1 MHDFF
6 LPVIPDECLRDQFA
20 YKITGSTSALVYL
33 TDTVG
38 RLLESNRYVR
48 CVMIDFSKAFDTVN
62 HEVLVRKL
70 QQFALPGNNLKW
82 IASSLL
88 DRSQS
93 TKVNGECSLPINITR
108 SIVQGS
114 VTGPYAFIAYAS
126 DCKVLGILNF
136 LMKYADDFNL
146 LVPENSDV
154 PVVKI

>member
-1 MHDFF
+1 M
-6 LPVIPDECLRDQFA
+6 
-20 YKITGSTSALVYL
+20 
-33 TDTVG
+33 
-38 RLLESNRYVR
+38 
-48 CVMIDFSKAFDTVN
+48 
-62 HEVLVRKL
+62 LVRKL
-70 QQFALPGNNLKW
+70 QQFALLENILKW
-82 IASSLL
+82 IASFLL

-93 TKVNGECSLPINITR
+93 TKVNGECSLPIIITR

-154 PVVKI
+154 PVEDEMKQIISWSKSNKLSINLAKCKELVFWRPGLKSEFMPSLLPDVVCVTCCKLLSIIC